1 MKCIYIE
8 ADSYGISKWNGC
20 SYIQKK
26 LSITNENTYAFGD
39 SENDLIILKNVGNP
53 VLMGNANDW
62 MKNEIQNI
70 IDDNNSDAIA
80 KYLLNL
86 IKNQEQ

>member
-1 MKCIYIE
+1 MKIHMHLVTL
-8 ADSYGISKWNGC
+8 K
-20 SYIQKK
+20 
-26 LSITNENTYAFGD
+26 
-39 SENDLIILKNVGNP
+39 IIFLKTVGNP

-62 MKNEIQNI
+62 MKNEIQNN
-70 IDDNNSDAIA
+70 IDDNYSDAIA